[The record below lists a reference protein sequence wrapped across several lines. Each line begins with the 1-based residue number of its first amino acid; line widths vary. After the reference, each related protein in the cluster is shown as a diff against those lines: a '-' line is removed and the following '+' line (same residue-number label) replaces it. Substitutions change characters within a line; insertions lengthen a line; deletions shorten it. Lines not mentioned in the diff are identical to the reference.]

1 MASVTDPIVGGGGS
15 IFAPPPVTP
24 QPVGKLNNASTV
36 GLTASAA
43 NNSATATAT
52 VDTLSISDLAK
63 SLAAA
68 KKAEKTAAA

>member
-24 QPVGKLNNASTV
+24 QPVGKINNGSIV
-36 GLTASAA
+36 SAA
-43 NNSATATAT
+43 ASSKDTV

-68 KKAEKTAAA
+68 NKASKDTTAV

>member
-15 IFAPPPVTP
+15 IFAPPPITP
-24 QPVGKLNNASTV
+24 QPVGKINNGSIV
-36 GLTASAA
+36 SAA
-43 NNSATATAT
+43 ASSKDTV

-68 KKAEKTAAA
+68 NKASKDTTAV